1 MYWKNN
7 EKKFS
12 LSCTNFHQKQWAQN
26 PQKFVLCL
34 TPTLDFHTQVIIRN
48 TTFYRCL
55 RKILSNLKNN
65 IFQPFFYPWTLSEH
79 LQIMNSN

>member
-34 TPTLDFHTQVIIRN
+34 TPTLDFHNLENKRN
-48 TTFYRCL
+48 Y
-55 RKILSNLKNN
+55 
-65 IFQPFFYPWTLSEH
+65 
-79 LQIMNSN
+79 NSNNNKEHDFL